1 MPPPTA
7 PIAIG
12 TASTV
17 QPIPIEPGNTLKK
30 KLAALNMTAQK
41 PNATREVIFFPAGA
55 MADGTITSKRL
66 NTKVI
71 PYIVTSI
78 AEACQVATQDPAI
91 NCVGAQYRSNQL
103 TMKYPSTGRVVNRTR
118 NEMGVVTQRKNFTRP
133 ACRGRV
139 GTSS

>member
-55 MADGTITSKRL
+55 WRTVRSPARG
-66 NTKVI
+66 
-71 PYIVTSI
+71 SI
-78 AEACQVATQDPAI
+78 
-91 NCVGAQYRSNQL
+91 
-103 TMKYPSTGRVVNRTR
+103 
-118 NEMGVVTQRKNFTRP
+118 RK
-133 ACRGRV
+133 
-139 GTSS
+139 